1 VQSNRSAIGAKISVE
16 ARGRKQF
23 REVSGGT
30 NFGCMPFEQH
40 FGFADIGEIDE
51 LKIRWP
57 SGLTQQF
64 GKLAIN
70 KTYHFTEGQT
80 EWKELYGTLHKAP
93 DYLSHP

>member
-1 VQSNRSAIGAKISVE
+1 VLKVSVE
-16 ARGRKQF
+16 AGGRKQF

-40 FGFADIGEIDE
+40 FGLADISEIDA

-70 KTYHFTEGQT
+70 KTYQFTENEA
-80 EWKELYGTLHKAP
+80 EWKEMYVKVA
-93 DYLSHP
+93 DA